1 MALSNIDV
9 RKHRNKRIVI
19 EPFKEANLTPAG
31 YDLSLGYA
39 ILLSSTTGELPE
51 IDYRKYELEK
61 KSGVNRSPPEITVPG
76 KSDVLILTKER
87 VHLSGKVLAQVHARS
102 GIAAKGFLLNP
113 LTVDPN
119 FGAVHGR
126 LTLRFYNFSDEPARL
141 AINETIATL
150 VLHSVETE
158 TTEPPQTR
166 TQELSLN
173 KYRHI
178 PHVAPRV
185 EDYLEFYDAKA
196 DEDEGERKFRAAM
209 TELELFRRRPWIARK
224 VLAWKE
230 TWTWRGLIPVA
241 PLILF
246 DLGTVIVRS
255 LPSVMSAFGLPAE
268 TILSPTFAVSV
279 FALNLSYIAFL
290 RSMAK

>member
-1 MALSNIDV
+1 MALSNLDV

-19 EPFKEANLTPAG
+19 EPFKDANLTPAG

-39 ILLSSTTGELPE
+39 ILLSSADGQLPE
-51 IDYRKYELEK
+51 INYKKYEVEK
-61 KSGVNRSPPEITVPG
+61 QNGLNRTPPEIVVPG
-76 KSDVLILTKER
+76 KSDVLVLTKER

-102 GIAAKGFLLNP
+102 GIAAKGFILNP

-126 LTLRFYNFSDEPARL
+126 LTLRLFNFSDEPARL

-150 VLHSVETE
+150 VLHTVETE

-178 PHVAPRV
+178 PHIAPRV
-185 EDYLEFYDAKA
+185 EDYLEYYDNEP
-196 DEDEGERKFRAAM
+196 EDEGERKFRAAM
-209 TELELFRRRPWIARK
+209 DELNTFRRRPWIARK
-224 VLAWKE
+224 IISWRDG
-230 TWTWRGLIPVA
+230 WSWRGLIPIA

-246 DLGTVIVRS
+246 DLGTILVRS
-255 LPSVMSAFGLPAE
+255 LPALMSAFGLPAE

-279 FALNLSYIAFL
+279 VAVNLSYVAFL